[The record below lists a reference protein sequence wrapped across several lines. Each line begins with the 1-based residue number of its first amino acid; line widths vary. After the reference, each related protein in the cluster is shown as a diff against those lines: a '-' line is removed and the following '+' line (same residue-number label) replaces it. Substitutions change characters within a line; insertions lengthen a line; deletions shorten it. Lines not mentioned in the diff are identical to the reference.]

1 MITKAI
7 IEEILDNGY
16 HARVR
21 IPIYH
26 KSADSPYGTP
36 RSQLPIASICCEPGS
51 IPSLKVGDIVFV
63 GFEEDITS
71 QPVIIGMLFRTGD
84 ASRTNLR
91 VSSLQ
96 VDVNT
101 VLSSDLTVGETTSND
116 LNNLKNTKG
125 NLQSQIDLLEQR
137 LILLEKGGSSITP
150 SSDIESWYINLNQ
163 TVTEF
168 IENSDKEDWAKL
180 YYIDIAVT
188 QAKTN
193 MIAKIMVDTE
203 KTSKTEI
210 GYITFT
216 EIINDGSIRVYFS
229 NKPTSYTFLSVQLLT
244 CKEV

>member
-26 KSADSPYGTP
+26 KASGSPSATP
-36 RSQLPIASICCEPGS
+36 FNQLPIASICNEPGS
-51 IPSLKVGDIVFV
+51 LPAFKKGDIVFV
-63 GFEEDITS
+63 SFEEDIIS
-71 QPVIIGMLFRTGD
+71 QPVIVGMLFRKD
-84 ASRTNLR
+84 DNSKTNLR

-101 VLSSDLTVGETTSND
+101 MLSGDTTIGDTSIND
-116 LNNLKNTKG
+116 LNNIKNTKG
-125 NLQSQIDLLEQR
+125 NLQAQIDLLEQKI
-137 LILLEKGGSSITP
+137 ILLEKGGSSITP
-150 SSDIESWYINLNQ
+150 SSDFESWYINLNQ

-168 IENSDKEDWAKL
+168 IENSDKDDWAKL
-180 YYIDIAVT
+180 YYVDIVVT

-203 KTSKTEI
+203 KTLKTET
-210 GYITFT
+210 GYITYT

>member
-26 KSADSPYGTP
+26 KAANSPSCTP
-36 RSQLPIASICCEPGS
+36 FNQLPIASICCEPGS
-51 IPSLKVGDIVFV
+51 MPALKKGDIVFV
-63 GFEEDITS
+63 AFQEDLVS
-71 QPVIIGMLFRTGD
+71 QPVIVGMLFRKD
-84 ASRTNLR
+84 DNSKTNLR

-101 VLSSDLTVGETTSND
+101 MLSGETTIGDTSIND
-116 LNNLKNTKG
+116 LNNIKNTKG
-125 NLQSQIDLLEQR
+125 NLQAQIDLLEQK

-150 SSDIESWYINLNQ
+150 SSGIESWYINLNQ

-168 IENSDKEDWAKL
+168 IENSDKDDWAKL
-180 YYIDIAVT
+180 YYVDITVT